1 VIPLAPQ
8 ERGVFLEIFGHG
20 HTGGNVAVK
29 VVCTNKKA
37 YHDFTI
43 EAEIEAGLM
52 LLGSEVKS
60 LRAGKANLRDGY
72 ARIKNEEV
80 FLLHVHISP
89 YSHATYDAPDPVR
102 ERKLLLK
109 KREILKLVGKTK
121 EKGYSLIP
129 LKMYF
134 NERGK
139 AKVVLGLAKGKK
151 LYDKRESL
159 KKKDTDREID
169 RAMLKYR

>member
-1 VIPLAPQ
+1 MKFC
-8 ERGVFLEIFGHG
+8 RHG
-20 HTGGNVAVK
+20 PAGEYVAVK

-43 EAEIEAGLM
+43 ESEIEAGLQ

-89 YSHATYDAPDPVR
+89 YSHATYDAPDPLR

-109 KREILKLVGKTK
+109 KREILKLVGKTQ
-121 EKGYSLIP
+121 ERGYSLIP

-159 KKKDTDREID
+159 KKKDTDREIE
-169 RAMLKYR
+169 REVQRHR

>member
-1 VIPLAPQ
+1 M
-8 ERGVFLEIFGHG
+8 
-20 HTGGNVAVK
+20 AVK

-43 EAEIEAGLM
+43 ESEIEAGLM

-60 LRAGKANLRDGY
+60 LRAGKANLRDGF
-72 ARIKNEEV
+72 AKIKNNEV
-80 FLLHVHISP
+80 FLQRVHISP

-102 ERKLLLK
+102 ERKVLLK
-109 KREILKLVGKTK
+109 KREILKLVGKIQ
-121 EKGYSLIP
+121 ERGYSLIP

-169 RAMLKYR
+169 RAMLKHR

>member
-1 VIPLAPQ
+1 M
-8 ERGVFLEIFGHG
+8 
-20 HTGGNVAVK
+20 AVK
-29 VVCTNKKA
+29 VVCTNRKA
-37 YHDFTI
+37 YHDFAI

-72 ARIKNEEV
+72 ARIRDEEM

-89 YSHATYDAPDPVR
+89 YSHSTYDAPDPLR

-109 KREILKLVGKTK
+109 KREIIKLIGKTK
-121 EKGYSLIP
+121 EKGYSLVP
-129 LKMYF
+129 LRVYF

-139 AKVVLGLAKGKK
+139 AKVILGLAKGKK
-151 LYDKRESL
+151 LYDKRETL
-159 KKKDTDREID
+159 KKKQTDRETE
-169 RAMLKYR
+169 RAIQKYR

>member
-1 VIPLAPQ
+1 MEFWHDPAG
-8 ERGVFLEIFGHG
+8 E
-20 HTGGNVAVK
+20 NVAVK

-37 YHDFTI
+37 YHDYTI
-43 EAEIEAGLM
+43 ESEIEAGLM

-60 LRAGKANLRDGY
+60 LRAGKANLRDGF
-72 ARIKNEEV
+72 AKIKNDEV
-80 FLLHVHISP
+80 FLQRVHISP

-102 ERKLLLK
+102 ERKVLLK
-109 KREILKLVGKTK
+109 KREILKLVGKIQ
-121 EKGYSLIP
+121 ERGYSLIP

-169 RAMLKYR
+169 RAMLKYK

>member
-1 VIPLAPQ
+1 MA
-8 ERGVFLEIFGHG
+8 FGYDPMG
-20 HTGGNVAVK
+20 EDVAVK

-37 YHDFTI
+37 YHDYTI
-43 EAEIEAGLM
+43 ESEIEAGLM

-60 LRAGKANLRDGY
+60 LRAGKANLRDGF
-72 ARIKNEEV
+72 AKIKNNEV
-80 FLLHVHISP
+80 FIQRVHISP

-102 ERKLLLK
+102 ERKVLLK
-109 KREILKLVGKTK
+109 KREILKLVGKIQ

>member
-1 VIPLAPQ
+1 MA
-8 ERGVFLEIFGHG
+8 FGYDPVG
-20 HTGGNVAVK
+20 EDVAVK

-37 YHDFTI
+37 YHDYTI
-43 EAEIEAGLM
+43 ESEIEAGLM

-60 LRAGKANLRDGY
+60 LRAGKANLRDGF
-72 ARIKNEEV
+72 AKIKNNEV
-80 FLLHVHISP
+80 FIQRVHISP

-102 ERKLLLK
+102 ERKVLLK
-109 KREILKLVGKTK
+109 KREILKLVGKIQ

>member
-1 VIPLAPQ
+1 LA
-8 ERGVFLEIFGHG
+8 FGYDPVG
-20 HTGGNVAVK
+20 ENVAVK

-37 YHDFTI
+37 YHDYTI
-43 EAEIEAGLM
+43 ESEIEAGLM

-60 LRAGKANLRDGY
+60 LRAGKANLRDGF
-72 ARIKNEEV
+72 AKIKNNEV
-80 FLLHVHISP
+80 FIQRVHISP

-102 ERKLLLK
+102 ERKVLLK
-109 KREILKLVGKTK
+109 KREILKLVGKIQ

>member
-1 VIPLAPQ
+1 M
-8 ERGVFLEIFGHG
+8 
-20 HTGGNVAVK
+20 AVK

-43 EAEIEAGLM
+43 ESEIEAGLM

-60 LRAGKANLRDGY
+60 LRAGKANLRDGF
-72 ARIKNEEV
+72 AKIKNNEV
-80 FLLHVHISP
+80 FIQRVHISP

-102 ERKLLLK
+102 ERKVLLK
-109 KREILKLVGKTK
+109 KREILKLVGKIQ
-121 EKGYSLIP
+121 ERGYSLIP

-169 RAMLKYR
+169 RAMLKHR

>member
-1 VIPLAPQ
+1 
-8 ERGVFLEIFGHG
+8 
-20 HTGGNVAVK
+20 VAHK
-29 VVCTNKKA
+29 VVCTNRKA
-37 YHDFTI
+37 YHDYSI

-72 ARIKNEEV
+72 AKIKNDEA
-80 FLLHVHISP
+80 FLQQVHISP
-89 YSHATYDAPDPVR
+89 YSHATYDAPDPLR

-109 KREILKLVGKTK
+109 KREIAKLIGKIK

-129 LKMYF
+129 LRIHF

-159 KKKDTDREID
+159 KKKQTDRETE
-169 RAMLKYR
+169 RAMQKYR

>member
-1 VIPLAPQ
+1 MEFWHDPAG
-8 ERGVFLEIFGHG
+8 E
-20 HTGGNVAVK
+20 NVAVK

-37 YHDFTI
+37 YHDYTI
-43 EAEIEAGLM
+43 ESEIEAGLM

-60 LRAGKANLRDGY
+60 LRAGKANLRDGF
-72 ARIKNEEV
+72 AKIKNNEV
-80 FLLHVHISP
+80 FIQRVHISP

-102 ERKLLLK
+102 ERKVLLK
-109 KREILKLVGKTK
+109 KREILKLVGKIQ

>member
-1 VIPLAPQ
+1 
-8 ERGVFLEIFGHG
+8 
-20 HTGGNVAVK
+20 
-29 VVCTNKKA
+29 
-37 YHDFTI
+37 
-43 EAEIEAGLM
+43 
-52 LLGSEVKS
+52 VKS
-60 LRAGKANLRDGY
+60 LRAGKANLRDGF
-72 ARIKNEEV
+72 AKIKNNEV
-80 FLLHVHISP
+80 FLQRVHISP

-102 ERKLLLK
+102 ERKVLLK
-109 KREILKLVGKTK
+109 KREILKLVGKIQ
-121 EKGYSLIP
+121 ERGYSLIP

>member
-1 VIPLAPQ
+1 M
-8 ERGVFLEIFGHG
+8 
-20 HTGGNVAVK
+20 AVK

-43 EAEIEAGLM
+43 ESEIEAGLM

-60 LRAGKANLRDGY
+60 LRAGKANLRDGF
-72 ARIKNEEV
+72 AKIKNNEV
-80 FLLHVHISP
+80 FLQRVHISP

-102 ERKLLLK
+102 ERKVLLK
-109 KREILKLVGKTK
+109 KREILKLVGKIQ
-121 EKGYSLIP
+121 ERGYSLIP

-159 KKKDTDREID
+159 KKKDTDRESD

>member
-1 VIPLAPQ
+1 
-8 ERGVFLEIFGHG
+8 
-20 HTGGNVAVK
+20 VAVK

-43 EAEIEAGLM
+43 ESEIEAGLM

-60 LRAGKANLRDGY
+60 LRAGKANLRDGF
-72 ARIKNEEV
+72 AKIKNDEV
-80 FLLHVHISP
+80 FLQRVHISP

-102 ERKLLLK
+102 ERKVLLK
-109 KREILKLVGKTK
+109 KREILKLVGKIQ
-121 EKGYSLIP
+121 ERGYSLIP

-169 RAMLKYR
+169 RAMLKHR

>member
-1 VIPLAPQ
+1 MA
-8 ERGVFLEIFGHG
+8 FGYDPVG
-20 HTGGNVAVK
+20 ENVAVK

-37 YHDFTI
+37 YHDYTI
-43 EAEIEAGLM
+43 ESEIEAGLM

-60 LRAGKANLRDGY
+60 LRAGKANLRDGF
-72 ARIKNEEV
+72 AKIKNNEV
-80 FLLHVHISP
+80 FIQRVHISP

-102 ERKLLLK
+102 ERKVLLK
-109 KREILKLVGKTK
+109 KREILKLVGKIQ

-134 NERGK
+134 NERGL

>member
-1 VIPLAPQ
+1 MFFS
-8 ERGVFLEIFGHG
+8 RFCGHG
-20 HTGGNVAVK
+20 PAGENVAVK

-43 EAEIEAGLM
+43 ESEIEAGLM

-60 LRAGKANLRDGY
+60 LRAGKANLRDGF
-72 ARIKNEEV
+72 AKIKNNEV
-80 FLLHVHISP
+80 FIQRVHISP

-102 ERKLLLK
+102 ERKVLLK
-109 KREILKLVGKTK
+109 KREILKLVGKIQ
-121 EKGYSLIP
+121 ERGYSLIP

>member
-1 VIPLAPQ
+1 LA
-8 ERGVFLEIFGHG
+8 FGYDLVG
-20 HTGGNVAVK
+20 ENVAVK

-37 YHDFTI
+37 YHDYTI
-43 EAEIEAGLM
+43 ESEIEAGLM

-60 LRAGKANLRDGY
+60 LRAGKANLRDGF
-72 ARIKNEEV
+72 AKIKNNEV
-80 FLLHVHISP
+80 FIQRVHISP

-102 ERKLLLK
+102 ERKVLLK
-109 KREILKLVGKTK
+109 KREILKLVGKIQ

>member
-1 VIPLAPQ
+1 MA
-8 ERGVFLEIFGHG
+8 FGYVPVG
-20 HTGGNVAVK
+20 ENVAVK

-37 YHDFTI
+37 YHDYTI
-43 EAEIEAGLM
+43 ESEIEAGLM

-60 LRAGKANLRDGY
+60 LRAGKANLRDGF
-72 ARIKNEEV
+72 AKIKNNEV
-80 FLLHVHISP
+80 FIQRVHISP

-102 ERKLLLK
+102 ERKVLLK
-109 KREILKLVGKTK
+109 KREILKLVGKIQ

-169 RAMLKYR
+169 RALLKYR

>member
-1 VIPLAPQ
+1 MA
-8 ERGVFLEIFGHG
+8 FGYNPVG
-20 HTGGNVAVK
+20 ENVAVK

-37 YHDFTI
+37 YHDYTI
-43 EAEIEAGLM
+43 ESEIEAGLM

-60 LRAGKANLRDGY
+60 LRAGKANLRDGF
-72 ARIKNEEV
+72 AKIKNNEV
-80 FLLHVHISP
+80 FIQRVHISP

-102 ERKLLLK
+102 ERKVLLK
-109 KREILKLVGKTK
+109 KREILKLVGKIQ

-134 NERGK
+134 NERGL

>member
-1 VIPLAPQ
+1 MAFAYDPVG
-8 ERGVFLEIFGHG
+8 ED
-20 HTGGNVAVK
+20 VAVK

-37 YHDFTI
+37 YHDYTI
-43 EAEIEAGLM
+43 ESEIEAGLM

-60 LRAGKANLRDGY
+60 LRAGKANLRDGF
-72 ARIKNEEV
+72 AKIKNNEV
-80 FLLHVHISP
+80 FIQRVHISP

-102 ERKLLLK
+102 ERKVLLK
-109 KREILKLVGKTK
+109 KREILKLVGKIQ